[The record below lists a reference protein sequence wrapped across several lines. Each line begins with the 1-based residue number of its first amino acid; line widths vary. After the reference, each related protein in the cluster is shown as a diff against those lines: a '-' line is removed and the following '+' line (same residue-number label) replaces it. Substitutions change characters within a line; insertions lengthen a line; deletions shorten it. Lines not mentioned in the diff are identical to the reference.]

1 MLFHFHFVKSQ
12 ISAKKY
18 FEVFFTYFDGMEE
31 HHELELDKSKYDEE
45 GSPYQPI

>member
-1 MLFHFHFVKSQ
+1 MEYFVKSQ
-12 ISAKKY
+12 ISAKIH

-45 GSPYQPI
+45 ESPYQLI